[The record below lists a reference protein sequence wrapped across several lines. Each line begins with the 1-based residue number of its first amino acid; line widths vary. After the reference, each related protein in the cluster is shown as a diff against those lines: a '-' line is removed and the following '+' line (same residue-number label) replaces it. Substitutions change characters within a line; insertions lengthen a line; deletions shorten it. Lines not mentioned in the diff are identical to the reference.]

1 MPLLRADAERL
12 SNNQLVSGVIEEIIK
27 RDAIYALLP
36 FVGTNHKAYVYNREG
51 TLPTVNFYDVNA
63 AIGEGAP
70 TNTQVTVTLKI
81 LAHNVDVDKF
91 LSGTMADTN
100 NQVAEA
106 LAGAA
111 KAVDMKF
118 RDTLIN
124 GDTGVDALSFDGMKK
139 LVTAGQTIA
148 MGTNG
153 GALTFDK
160 LDELIDLVSQ
170 GRPDALLMRFGT
182 YRALKALMRTA
193 GGMVP
198 EQLKIRN
205 FDGAVPAY
213 DGIPI
218 ILSEYLPGNETKGTA
233 AGICCSV
240 YAVRFNTTD
249 GLHGIYGDPTAGVVV
264 ENLGTRESYD
274 AWRYRLKWYVSLALK
289 STKSIARLEGVTNI

>member
-27 RDAIYALLP
+27 RDALYALLP

-51 TLPTVNFYDVNA
+51 TLPTINFYNENES
-63 AIGEGAP
+63 IGEGAP

-81 LAHNVDVDKF
+81 MAHNVDIDKF
-91 LSGTMADTN
+91 LAGTMNDTN

-118 RDTLIN
+118 RDTLVN
-124 GDTGVDALSFDGMKK
+124 GDTAVDAKSFDGMKK
-139 LVTAGQTIA
+139 LTVAGQTIA
-148 MGTNG
+148 IGTNG
-153 GALTFDK
+153 GAITFDK
-160 LDELIDLVSQ
+160 LDELIHLVPN
-170 GRPDALLMRFGT
+170 RPDALIMRYGT
-182 YRALKALMRTA
+182 YRALKALMRTS

-198 EQLKIRN
+198 EQLKLRD
-205 FDGAVPAY
+205 FDGTVPAY
-213 DGIPI
+213 DGLPI
-218 ILSEYLPGNETKGTA
+218 ILTEYLPSNETKGTA
-233 AGICCSV
+233 AGICTSV
-240 YAVRFNTTD
+240 YAARFNTSD

-289 STKSIARLEGVTNI
+289 STKSIARLEGVTNV

>member
-36 FVGTNHKAYVYNREG
+36 WVGTNHKAYVYNRED
-51 TLPTVNFYDVNA
+51 TLPTISFYDPNE

-70 TNTQVTVTLKI
+70 TNSQVTVTLKI
-81 LAHNVDVDKF
+81 MAHNVDVDKF
-91 LSGTMADTN
+91 LAGTMADTN
-100 NQVAEA
+100 GQVALA

-118 RDTLIN
+118 RDTLVN
-124 GDTGVDALSFDGMKK
+124 GTVSGNAKHFDGMKT
-139 LVTAGQTIA
+139 LVTSGQTISA
-148 MGTNG
+148 GTNG
-153 GALTFDK
+153 AALTFSM
-160 LDELIDLVSQ
+160 LDELIDAVPH
-170 GRPDALLMRFGT
+170 RPDALFMRHGT

-198 EQLKIRN
+198 EQLKLRD
-205 FDGAVPAY
+205 FDGTVPGY

-218 ILSEYLPGNETKGTA
+218 MLSEYLNADETQGSTSNTCSIYA
-233 AGICCSV
+233 ARLNTVDGI
-240 YAVRFNTTD
+240 
-249 GLHGIYGDPTAGVVV
+249 HGIYGDPTAGVVV
-264 ENLGTRESYD
+264 EDLGTRESYD

-289 STKSIARLEGVTNI
+289 STKSLARIKGITNA